1 MQPSC
6 ERTAVVVQSRGERE
20 AEGKDRLGCAFD
32 RKTRSQEREISLA
45 RESRF
50 SRRDQQPQQ
59 QGTEQQQELNRKT
72 NEWPRGRSQSYG
84 GSAAIVSASASPQA
98 MATGSRFST
107 RHAYPSGGEDY
118 LSPQPPTPDAY
129 YSYEAS
135 DRQVSPDFASDLRPE
150 SSSHSLVYR
159 PTSSPSIRNLIRR
172 LSWK

>member
-1 MQPSC
+1 MEDRVP
-6 ERTAVVVQSRGERE
+6 VVIGVP
-20 AEGKDRLGCAFD
+20 K
-32 RKTRSQEREISLA
+32 RSASLSSGGSEQEISVVSDPQA
-45 RESRF
+45 A
-50 SRRDQQPQQ
+50 DQQPQQ